1 MTEPEF
7 LEEYRGQSLDKLL
20 SMEATHRIDSLVLA
34 MEAALDQKLAK
45 RGTASLSLEERIVL
59 AIEALEREV
68 NNGGYDQFFLNS
80 SRTYAGEVEQALRAI
95 GCPEQA
101 EIAGRAV
108 AALRA
113 KGKIKGELTPETV
126 ETGLAAGGDALSELL
141 NSLDDEYYACDEPIA
156 ERLFAFVKA
165 NKATIHLR

>member
-7 LEEYRGQSLDKLL
+7 LEGYQGQSLDELL

-34 MEAALDQKLAK
+34 MEAALDQRLTK
-45 RGTASLSLEERIVL
+45 RGAASFSLEERIVL

-80 SRTYAGEVEQALRAI
+80 SRTYAGEVEQALRTI

-101 EIAGRAV
+101 EIARRAV
-108 AALRA
+108 AALRTRGTV
-113 KGKIKGELTPETV
+113 KGTLTSEAV
-126 ETGLAAGGDALSELL
+126 ETGLAAGGDALSEELK
-141 NSLDDEYYACDEPIA
+141 SLDDEYFACEEPIA

-165 NKATIHLR
+165 NKAKVQLP